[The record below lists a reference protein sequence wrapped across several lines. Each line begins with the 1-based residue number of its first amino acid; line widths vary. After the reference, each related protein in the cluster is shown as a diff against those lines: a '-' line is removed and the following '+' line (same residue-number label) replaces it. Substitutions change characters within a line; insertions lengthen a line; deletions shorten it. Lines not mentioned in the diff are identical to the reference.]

1 MVERFVI
8 GMKFM
13 QKLGKSIMLPVACM
27 PLCGILMGIGY
38 LLCPAAMQGG
48 SSSGVVSAIGMFLVQ
63 AGSALIN
70 HIALLFAV
78 GVGVGMAKDRDGTA
92 GLAALVS
99 WLMIITLLN
108 ADFLAKVLPSVVSNE
123 VTAQAFTKIENPF
136 IGILSGLIG
145 ALCYN
150 RFRNTRLPE
159 WLAFFSGKRSSVI
172 VAGFASLLVSGV
184 LLLVWPVLYGA
195 LVAIGNWIAG
205 LGPAGAGLYA
215 FFNRL
220 LLPFGLHHALNNVFW
235 FDSIGLGDLTHFW
248 AGETSA
254 DVTWSLGIYMSGFFP
269 CMMFGVPGAAL
280 AMLRC
285 AKPEKRKSA
294 AGVLVSAAVCS
305 FVCGVTEPFEFAFMF
320 VSPQL
325 YILYALLY
333 GLFSWAVAL
342 SGFRAGFAF
351 SAGGTDLLFSA
362 SLPAANQ
369 TWLILPFGLAA
380 FIIFYLVFR
389 GSITWFDLKTPG
401 REVEEAGARAEK
413 LLQGSAFGSQSAAI
427 LDGLGGKD
435 NIISVDHCITR
446 LRLEVR
452 DVGTVDQ
459 QKLLDAGAKGVMKLS
474 ANSVQVVI
482 GLQVEQ
488 VAEELKALLA
498 ESADASPAPV
508 PVISCSAGCI
518 LPPVKGKVIPRAE
531 IPDPT
536 FAEGIMGEGVGIL
549 PEEETVSAPVDGTVI
564 TVTPTGHAVG
574 LSGNGMEI
582 LIHVG
587 IDTVQMNGEGF
598 SCLVKEGDTVR
609 IGQPLIRFDSAKI
622 KAAGYSDM
630 VVVMLTNAED
640 LR

>member
-195 LVAIGNWIAG
+195 LVAVGNWIAG

-294 AGVLVSAAVCS
+294 AG
-305 FVCGVTEPFEFAFMF
+305 P
-320 VSPQL
+320 PQSWT
-325 YILYALLY
+325 
-333 GLFSWAVAL
+333 GWAV
-342 SGFRAGFAF
+342 R
-351 SAGGTDLLFSA
+351 
-362 SLPAANQ
+362 
-369 TWLILPFGLAA
+369 
-380 FIIFYLVFR
+380 
-389 GSITWFDLKTPG
+389 
-401 REVEEAGARAEK
+401 
-413 LLQGSAFGSQSAAI
+413 
-427 LDGLGGKD
+427 
-435 NIISVDHCITR
+435 IISSPWSTASR
-446 LRLEVR
+446 
-452 DVGTVDQ
+452 
-459 QKLLDAGAKGVMKLS
+459 AS
-474 ANSVQVVI
+474 AW
-482 GLQVEQ
+482 
-488 VAEELKALLA
+488 K
-498 ESADASPAPV
+498 SA
-508 PVISCSAGCI
+508 
-518 LPPVKGKVIPRAE
+518 
-531 IPDPT
+531 
-536 FAEGIMGEGVGIL
+536 M
-549 PEEETVSAPVDGTVI
+549 SAPLTSRSSLM
-564 TVTPTGHAVG
+564 P
-574 LSGNGMEI
+574 
-582 LIHVG
+582 
-587 IDTVQMNGEGF
+587 
-598 SCLVKEGDTVR
+598 VR
-609 IGQPLIRFDSAKI
+609 
-622 KAAGYSDM
+622 KAS
-630 VVVMLTNAED
+630 
-640 LR
+640 